1 MEISLD
7 FWSTRTVDN
16 QATASSRSTQERT
29 GSSTGSVELGLKA
42 GQVIQEFGWDDDV
55 EESFRARIEDMTGTE
70 LVDDYYG
77 DVCDGTLIW
86 WRDDDGDEDDLADL
100 LVDAKANLD
109 DGSGIIWV
117 MIPAMGIVG
126 YVEHMVVEEAAR
138 TAGLAA
144 TTAAALSETWTGVR
158 LTARGPRR

>member
-1 MEISLD
+1 M
-7 FWSTRTVDN
+7 
-16 QATASSRSTQERT
+16 
-29 GSSTGSVELGLKA
+29 
-42 GQVIQEFGWDDDV
+42 IQEFGWDDDV
-55 EESFRARIEDMTGTE
+55 DESFRARIEEMTGTE
-70 LVDDYYG
+70 LVDDYYA

-117 MIPAMGIVG
+117 MIPAMGVTG
-126 YVEHMVVEEAAR
+126 YVEHIVVEEAAQ

-144 TTAAALSETWTGVR
+144 TTAAALSKSWTGVR

>member
-1 MEISLD
+1 ME
-7 FWSTRTVDN
+7 N

-42 GQVIQEFGWDDDV
+42 GQVIQEFYWDDDV
-55 EESFRARIEDMTGTE
+55 DESFRARIEEATGVE
-70 LVDDYYG
+70 LVDEDYA

-86 WRDDDGDEDDLADL
+86 WRDDDGDADDLADL
-100 LVDAKANLD
+100 LVDARANLD

-117 MIPAMGIVG
+117 MIPSMGSVG
-126 YVEHMVVEEAAR
+126 YVEHNVVEEAAQ

-144 TTAAALSETWTGVR
+144 TTAAALSRKWTGVR